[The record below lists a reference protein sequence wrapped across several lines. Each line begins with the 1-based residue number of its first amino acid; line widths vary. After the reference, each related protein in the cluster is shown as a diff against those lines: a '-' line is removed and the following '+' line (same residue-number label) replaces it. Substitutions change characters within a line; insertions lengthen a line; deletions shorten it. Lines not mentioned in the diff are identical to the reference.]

1 MKAGSS
7 DYENVYVIIV
17 GFEVFA
23 YLHYL
28 ADLGSV

>member
-7 DYENVYVIIV
+7 DYEDVYIAIV
-17 GFEVFA
+17 GFGVFA

-28 ADLGSV
+28 ADLGLV

>member
-7 DYENVYVIIV
+7 DYEDVYIAIV
-17 GFEVFA
+17 GFGVFA

-28 ADLGSV
+28 AIWV